1 MSGRFEELVALV
13 TYANVSLHNQDIQF
27 DLGQATTEYC
37 PRLEF
42 IQKPP
47 EGMASATV
55 YVASNAEKW
64 FAYLK
69 EQNAKS
75 VKLHYMDQT
84 RIDIPDHIT
93 AAFVGGGG
101 DWLVEVQYEDKNEL
115 YASGE
120 RNQWVLLEKDS
131 KPLDA
136 LSPSVGDARERL
148 DGILEKISSFAGKF
162 EHTQHWSRIFLN
174 AHETLAEFESHPSDV
189 FIPFG
194 IYSKEA
200 RQLIEAS
207 FLSSSVFGGMGS
219 WNDQAFGEED
229 DKLYSTY
236 SKELYDATRH
246 GIVIGVNSYP

>member
-13 TYANVSLHNQDIQF
+13 TYANVSLQSEEIQF
-27 DLGQATTEYC
+27 DLGRATTEYC

-42 IQKPP
+42 IKQPP
-47 EGMASATV
+47 ESIASSTV

-69 EQNAKS
+69 EQNAKR
-75 VKLHYMDQT
+75 VKLHYVDQT
-84 RIDIPDHIT
+84 RMDIPDHIS

-101 DWLVEVQYEDKNEL
+101 DWQIEVQYGDKNEL
-115 YASGE
+115 YVGGE
-120 RNQWVLLEKDS
+120 RNQWVLLEKES

-136 LSPSVGDARERL
+136 VSHSVGDAKERL
-148 DGILEKISSFAGKF
+148 DGILQKISSFAGRF
-162 EHTQHWSRIFLN
+162 EHTQHWSNIFKN
-174 AHETLAEFESHPSDV
+174 AHETLTEFESHPSDV

-194 IYSKEA
+194 VYSKEA

-229 DKLYSTY
+229 NKLYNAY
-236 SKELYDATRH
+236 SKDLYDATRH
-246 GIVIGVNSYP
+246 GIVAGINSYP